1 MTLEKLTLITYLSPS
16 IPAGLYELIADH
28 IANYG
33 ALVRQETHEASRS
46 LVARM
51 VAGVLAAVSAM
62 LALGLI
68 GVAVMLGTLHGSFHW
83 VLAVVPGVAVLVA
96 LVSAYVASR
105 PQELH
110 AFADLREQINA
121 DVRALHVAGERH
133 GG

>member
-1 MTLEKLTLITYLSPS
+1 MLHPIYSTVLGHP
-16 IPAGLYELIADH
+16 ELIADH

>member
-1 MTLEKLTLITYLSPS
+1 MLHPIYSTVLGHP
-16 IPAGLYELIADH
+16 ELIADH

-46 LVARM
+46 LLARM
-51 VAGVLAAVSAM
+51 VAGILAAVSAM

-83 VLAVVPGVAVLVA
+83 VLAVVPGIALLIA

>member
-1 MTLEKLTLITYLSPS
+1 MLHPIYSTVLGHP
-16 IPAGLYELIADH
+16 ELIADH

-33 ALVRQETHEASRS
+33 ALVRQETHEASRG

-68 GVAVMLGTLHGSFHW
+68 GVAVMLGMLHGSFHW
-83 VLAVVPGVAVLVA
+83 VLAAVPGVAILIA

-105 PQELH
+105 PQEFH

-121 DVRALHVAGERH
+121 DVRALHIAGERH
-133 GG
+133 GS